1 MLRKRKSENL
11 CCTQSFPVTAHTR
24 PLPTCVQSASPPNQ
38 GQPSRQGPLADPSKC
53 ARKVFPSASRGE
65 GFFPDCT
72 AWREERDTGGASTDG
87 EGLCFCFQPP
97 GTWAATWFPSQGQ
110 EADLLVTCI
119 PPTAGEGGCTFFEVV
134 GVCKRQGEYVV
145 LMQDGFYCA
154 SFIFF
159 LSAAPQQARVPGL
172 TWSAQCPGELPGLG
186 SHLLRAWEKGWWPCV
201 SQCNSGSLPWPLRE
215 PATSELCGRATG
227 PHATPLPTN
236 EEWNSVCWYH
246 WLSDIMLIE
255 YLAQC
260 QEHSKAQS
268 KISLSASVFLSK
280 TSILTKDLNLF
291 VSQKHSSYESLSN
304 IFRTHVNPKWPQRMG
319 DTCL

>member
-1 MLRKRKSENL
+1 MYRVHHPQTRGNL
-11 CCTQSFPVTAHTR
+11 LAK
-24 PLPTCVQSASPPNQ
+24 
-38 GQPSRQGPLADPSKC
+38 GPLLTPPSVRAK
-53 ARKVFPSASRGE
+53 
-65 GFFPDCT
+65 FFLLLPG
-72 AWREERDTGGASTDG
+72 ERDFFRIVLPGEKREILEEQAQMEKACASAFS
-87 EGLCFCFQPP
+87 LL